1 MKTGSSARER
11 DNISTVSARKLG
23 VKDRVLC
30 YRDRRGEDEIKN
42 RHISSKILKT
52 FHMIHTSV
60 NFTISALREFPT
72 FLYIFPTF
80 SYIAFNLE

>member
-1 MKTGSSARER
+1 MKIRSSAKEK
-11 DNISTVSARKLG
+11 DTISTLSARKLG

-30 YRDRRGEDEIKN
+30 YRDRRGKDEIKN

-60 NFTISALREFPT
+60 DFTISTL
-72 FLYIFPTF
+72 
-80 SYIAFNLE
+80 